1 VAATIEFMKDA
12 GIKVWVL
19 TGDKVETA
27 MNIGVSAGLLDQ
39 TMENHLLDDEYDRGT
54 LLKYLTD
61 LKRRLRRRDSEE
73 GSAGKHALILSGYT
87 LTAINA

>member
-1 VAATIEFMKDA
+1 MAATIEFMKDA

>member
-39 TMENHLLDDEYDRGT
+39 TMENHLLDDEFDGGT

-61 LKRRLRRRDSEE
+61 LKRRLRRRGSEE

>member
-1 VAATIEFMKDA
+1 MKDA

>member
-61 LKRRLRRRDSEE
+61 LKRRLRRRGSEE